1 MGAINEILPKAT
13 GVGKVD
19 PNSGGT
25 GEIFNSYEDYMANK
39 ATGEYSHAEGC
50 YNEAKGNYSHAE
62 GYLTI
67 ASGNNAHAEGD
78 GARANGYCSHAEGNS
93 LANGRHSHAEGY
105 SNSAMGDSS
114 HAEGGQSD
122 ANGEYSHAEGF
133 RTKTFSFAE
142 HAEGT
147 YNKSYDS
154 EVDSTRVIHSVGIG
168 SQENNRKNAH
178 EIKFNG
184 DHYIYGL
191 GGYDGTETTGA
202 QTLQEVINELASKPS
217 VGKIDPISDGT
228 GEIFNLYDYVG
239 SYNNSATG
247 PYSHAEGYGTYATGD
262 HSHTEGTHTNA
273 SGADSHAEGSST
285 TASGEDSHA
294 EGTYTTAS
302 GSSSHAEGHLTKAT
316 AWSSHA
322 EGYCTTA
329 SGGCSHA
336 EGYNTN
342 ASGHYSHA
350 EGSYT
355 ETFEEAEHAEGSYN
369 KSYDSTSTSVRV
381 IHSVGIGTSEDK
393 RKNAHEIKFNGDHYI
408 YGLGGYDG
416 TNYNSARTLQEVI
429 NSKENSTEAVGRVDD
444 TSDGTG
450 EIFNSYGGASPNV
463 ASGNY
468 SHAEGRGTNATGN
481 YSHAEG
487 YNTTASGE
495 NSHAEGY
502 NTTASGENSHAEGRG
517 TNATG
522 ARSHAEG
529 NNTTASGHYSHAE
542 GGGTTAEGNY
552 SHAEGFYTSALNLYE
567 HAEGRYNVSNTGDTE
582 DLQTR
587 HSVGIGS
594 SAAARKNAHEIMV
607 NGDQFVYG
615 VGGYDGTNATADTS
629 QTLQAVINSLSTI
642 TVDYNQP
649 TTSYTGSDST
659 TIYKIFDLSSLKYTE
674 GNDIILIN
682 GAQRLKYQYAY
693 GETQAATV
701 QVNES
706 TSIEYNL
713 INILSPLITNIFSL
727 EELTIVHG
735 KINAETDEKYYLII
749 EAVPTV

>member
-154 EVDSTRVIHSVGIG
+154 EDAYVRVIHSVGIG

-202 QTLQEVINELASKPS
+202 QTLQEVINGKQDTLISGTSIKTINGESLLGSGDIEITGGSPDL
-217 VGKIDPISDGT
+217 VGKVDPNSDGT
-228 GEIFNLYDYVG
+228 GELFNDY
-239 SYNNSATG
+239 SNNK
-247 PYSHAEGYGTYATGD
+247 
-262 HSHTEGTHTNA
+262 
-273 SGADSHAEGSST
+273 
-285 TASGEDSHA
+285 
-294 EGTYTTAS
+294 AS
-302 GSSSHAEGHLTKAT
+302 GS
-316 AWSSHA
+316 
-322 EGYCTTA
+322 
-329 SGGCSHA
+329 
-336 EGYNTN
+336 
-342 ASGHYSHA
+342 YSHA
-350 EGSYT
+350 EGSDNEASGSQAHVEGRYSKAIGDLSHAEGQDTNAEGQATHAEGYSTNANGTYAHAEGHSTRALGDFSHTEGYYT
-355 ETFEEAEHAEGSYN
+355 ITKNSGEHAEGKYN
-369 KSYDSTSTSVRV
+369 KSNTGWGSFGTR
-381 IHSVGIGTSEDK
+381 HSVGIGSTESS
-393 RKNAHEIKFNGDHYI
+393 RKNAHEIMSNGDHYV

-416 TNYNSARTLQEVI
+416 TNAIE
-429 NSKENSTEAVGRVDD
+429 D
-444 TSDGTG
+444 T
-450 EIFNSYGGASPNV
+450 A
-463 ASGNY
+463 
-468 SHAEGRGTNATGN
+468 
-481 YSHAEG
+481 
-487 YNTTASGE
+487 
-495 NSHAEGY
+495 
-502 NTTASGENSHAEGRG
+502 
-517 TNATG
+517 
-522 ARSHAEG
+522 
-529 NNTTASGHYSHAE
+529 
-542 GGGTTAEGNY
+542 
-552 SHAEGFYTSALNLYE
+552 
-567 HAEGRYNVSNTGDTE
+567 
-582 DLQTR
+582 
-587 HSVGIGS
+587 
-594 SAAARKNAHEIMV
+594 
-607 NGDQFVYG
+607 
-615 VGGYDGTNATADTS
+615 

-701 QVNES
+701 QVNET

>member
-1 MGAINEILPKAT
+1 MSQNNKTVLMGGGGTSTQSNSIDSKASVLSGYSLSTSAQTIVGAINEILPKAT

-25 GEIFNSYEDYMANK
+25 GEIFNSYEDYNANK

-62 GYLTI
+62 GYSTI

-78 GARANGYCSHAEGNS
+78 CARANGYCSHAEGNS

-154 EVDSTRVIHSVGIG
+154 TATSIRVIHSVGIG
-168 SQENNRKNAH
+168 SQENSRKNAH

-184 DHYIYGL
+184 DHYVYGI

-202 QTLQEVINELASKPS
+202 QTLQEVINELASKTS
-217 VGKIDPISDGT
+217 VGKIDPSSDGT
-228 GEIFNLYDYVG
+228 GEIFNTYEGPYA
-239 SYNNSATG
+239 NAATG
-247 PYSHAEGYGTYATGD
+247 KYSHAEGNQTKATGFY
-262 HSHTEGTHTNA
+262 SHAEGDRTIA
-273 SGADSHAEGSST
+273 SGTSSHAEGSDTTATGNASHAEGYLTRTESDYCHAEGYRT
-285 TASGEDSHA
+285 TASGDYSHA
-294 EGTYTTAS
+294 EGNQTKATAR
-302 GSSSHAEGHLTKAT
+302 SSHAEGDQTT
-316 AWSSHA
+316 ASGASSHA
-322 EGYCTTA
+322 EGSHTSA
-329 SGGCSHA
+329 SGYTSHA
-336 EGYNTN
+336 EGYYTN
-342 ASGHYSHA
+342 ALNPY
-350 EGSYT
+350 
-355 ETFEEAEHAEGSYN
+355 EHAEGRYN
-369 KSYDSTSTSVRV
+369 ISNSGSTDELKTR
-381 IHSVGIGTSEDK
+381 HSVGIGNSQTD
-393 RKNAHEIKFNGDHYI
+393 RKNAHEIMANGDHYI

-416 TNYNSARTLQEVI
+416 TNA
-429 NSKENSTEAVGRVDD
+429 
-444 TSDGTG
+444 
-450 EIFNSYGGASPNV
+450 
-463 ASGNY
+463 
-468 SHAEGRGTNATGN
+468 
-481 YSHAEG
+481 
-487 YNTTASGE
+487 
-495 NSHAEGY
+495 
-502 NTTASGENSHAEGRG
+502 
-517 TNATG
+517 
-522 ARSHAEG
+522 
-529 NNTTASGHYSHAE
+529 
-542 GGGTTAEGNY
+542 TAE
-552 SHAEGFYTSALNLYE
+552 
-567 HAEGRYNVSNTGDTE
+567 
-582 DLQTR
+582 
-587 HSVGIGS
+587 
-594 SAAARKNAHEIMV
+594 
-607 NGDQFVYG
+607 
-615 VGGYDGTNATADTS
+615 TS

-749 EAVPTV
+749 KEAVPTV

>member
-62 GYLTI
+62 GY
-67 ASGNNAHAEGD
+67 
-78 GARANGYCSHAEGNS
+78 
-93 LANGRHSHAEGY
+93 

-154 EVDSTRVIHSVGIG
+154 TATSIRVIHSVGIG
-168 SQENNRKNAH
+168 SQENSRKNAH

-184 DHYIYGL
+184 DHYVYGI

-202 QTLQEVINELASKPS
+202 QTLQEVINELASKTS
-217 VGKIDPISDGT
+217 GVGKVDSNSDGT
-228 GEIFNLYDYVG
+228 GEIFNTYEGPYA
-239 SYNNSATG
+239 NAATG
-247 PYSHAEGYGTYATGD
+247 KYSHAEGNQTKATGFY
-262 HSHTEGTHTNA
+262 SHAEGDRTIA
-273 SGADSHAEGSST
+273 SGTSSHAEGSDTTATGYASHAEGYLTRTESDYCHAEGYRT
-285 TASGEDSHA
+285 TASGDYSHA
-294 EGTYTTAS
+294 EGNQ
-302 GSSSHAEGHLTKAT
+302 TKAT

-322 EGYCTTA
+322 EGDQTTA
-329 SGGCSHA
+329 SGASSHA
-336 EGYNTN
+336 EGYYSS
-342 ASGHYSHA
+342 ASGLYSHA
-350 EGSYT
+350 EGRETTASGESSHAEGRETTASGASSHAEGSHTSASGYT
-355 ETFEEAEHAEGSYN
+355 SHAEGYYTNALNPYEHAEGRYN
-369 KSYDSTSTSVRV
+369 ISNSGSTDELKTR
-381 IHSVGIGTSEDK
+381 HSVGIGNSQTD
-393 RKNAHEIKFNGDHYI
+393 RKNAHEIMANGDHYI

-416 TNYNSARTLQEVI
+416 TNA
-429 NSKENSTEAVGRVDD
+429 
-444 TSDGTG
+444 
-450 EIFNSYGGASPNV
+450 
-463 ASGNY
+463 
-468 SHAEGRGTNATGN
+468 
-481 YSHAEG
+481 
-487 YNTTASGE
+487 
-495 NSHAEGY
+495 
-502 NTTASGENSHAEGRG
+502 
-517 TNATG
+517 
-522 ARSHAEG
+522 
-529 NNTTASGHYSHAE
+529 
-542 GGGTTAEGNY
+542 TAE
-552 SHAEGFYTSALNLYE
+552 
-567 HAEGRYNVSNTGDTE
+567 
-582 DLQTR
+582 
-587 HSVGIGS
+587 
-594 SAAARKNAHEIMV
+594 
-607 NGDQFVYG
+607 
-615 VGGYDGTNATADTS
+615 TS

>member
-1 MGAINEILPKAT
+1 MSQNNKTVLMGGGGGASTQINSIDSKASVLSGYSLSTSAQTIVGAINEILPKAT

-62 GYLTI
+62 GYSTI

-78 GARANGYCSHAEGNS
+78 CARANGYCSHAEGNS
-93 LANGRHSHAEGY
+93 LANGRRSHAEGY

-154 EVDSTRVIHSVGIG
+154 TATSIRVIHSVGIG
-168 SQENNRKNAH
+168 SQENSRKNAH

-184 DHYIYGL
+184 DHYVYGI

-202 QTLQEVINELASKPS
+202 QTLQEVINELASKTS
-217 VGKIDPISDGT
+217 VGKIDPSSDGT
-228 GEIFNLYDYVG
+228 GEIFNTYEGPYA
-239 SYNNSATG
+239 NAATG
-247 PYSHAEGYGTYATGD
+247 KYSHAEGDRTI
-262 HSHTEGTHTNA
+262 A
-273 SGADSHAEGSST
+273 SGTSSHAEGSDTTATGYASHAEGYLTRSESDYCHAEGYRT
-285 TASGEDSHA
+285 TASGLYSHA
-294 EGTYTTAS
+294 EGNQ
-302 GSSSHAEGHLTKAT
+302 TKAT

-322 EGYCTTA
+322 EGSHTSA
-329 SGGCSHA
+329 SGYTSHA
-336 EGYNTN
+336 EGYYTN
-342 ASGHYSHA
+342 ALNPY
-350 EGSYT
+350 
-355 ETFEEAEHAEGSYN
+355 EHAEGRYN
-369 KSYDSTSTSVRV
+369 ISNSGSTDELKTR
-381 IHSVGIGTSEDK
+381 HSVGIGNSQTD
-393 RKNAHEIKFNGDHYI
+393 RKNAHEIMANGDHYI

-416 TNYNSARTLQEVI
+416 TNA
-429 NSKENSTEAVGRVDD
+429 
-444 TSDGTG
+444 
-450 EIFNSYGGASPNV
+450 
-463 ASGNY
+463 
-468 SHAEGRGTNATGN
+468 
-481 YSHAEG
+481 
-487 YNTTASGE
+487 
-495 NSHAEGY
+495 
-502 NTTASGENSHAEGRG
+502 
-517 TNATG
+517 
-522 ARSHAEG
+522 
-529 NNTTASGHYSHAE
+529 
-542 GGGTTAEGNY
+542 TAE
-552 SHAEGFYTSALNLYE
+552 
-567 HAEGRYNVSNTGDTE
+567 
-582 DLQTR
+582 
-587 HSVGIGS
+587 
-594 SAAARKNAHEIMV
+594 
-607 NGDQFVYG
+607 
-615 VGGYDGTNATADTS
+615 TS

-727 EELTIVHG
+727 EKLTIVHG